1 MINTTLEAMLLSK
14 DSATLFVSHAPTPAG
29 LQVTEIAMYFSQL
42 SLSRILPPRDQDK
55 TDDQSD
61 SKGEDLKNVRSETED
76 QLNSKSQPK
85 AHGNEVTDD
94 EVEKIDEG
102 ELNVHQ
108 SEKMIYE
115 VNQNGNNIMVDRQ
128 EDHQLKA
135 NATTVTTDGARLD
148 EFPKV
153 KIKFTD
159 FLAFFQ

>member
-85 AHGNEVTDD
+85 AHGNEVGDKNSLHGPKSPKN
-94 EVEKIDEG
+94 VENGEG
-102 ELNVHQ
+102 ELEQNVLL
-108 SEKMIYE
+108 ENKTPTI
-115 VNQNGNNIMVDRQ
+115 D
-128 EDHQLKA
+128 A
-135 NATTVTTDGARLD
+135 
-148 EFPKV
+148 
-153 KIKFTD
+153 
-159 FLAFFQ
+159 